1 MQVYNGSKLKMT
13 KAGDPP
19 FTKKL
24 AEKKNK
30 SSCAGF
36 KEIVQIPSEWVDVR
50 KESGRIATKRRNG
63 PLIRVR
69 KTNGTKLGLK
79 RGTPARICQTL
90 ARL

>member
-13 KAGDPP
+13 KAGDSP

-36 KEIVQIPSEWVDVR
+36 KEIVQTLSEWVDVR

-69 KTNGTKLGLK
+69 KANGTKLGPK
-79 RGTPARICQTL
+79 RGTPARIRQTL